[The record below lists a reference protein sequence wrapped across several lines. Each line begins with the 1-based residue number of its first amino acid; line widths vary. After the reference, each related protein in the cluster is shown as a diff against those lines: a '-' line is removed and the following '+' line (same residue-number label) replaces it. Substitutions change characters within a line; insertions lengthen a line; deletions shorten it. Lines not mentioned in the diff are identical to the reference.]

1 MRSGDERV
9 KGGRHWLWLAL
20 SVIACAVSWSYMHRI
35 LLPWEQYI
43 NVTHGRLRAQ
53 MGDLYPRWVGTR
65 ELLINKLD
73 PYGPEVSHKI
83 QIAFYGHII
92 EQNYQRPASEIVDEQ
107 RFVYPIYV
115 VFLLAPTIHVEFDAL
130 QLWAPGVLAAVTW
143 AGVWFWMGVL
153 RWKPPAWLTIS
164 IMLFILASP
173 QVAQGLRLRQFGL
186 LVAFLI
192 ALAAWCVTRQQYLLA
207 GILLAFSTVKPQMV
221 LLLIAFFLLWSLAEL
236 RSRWPVLAGFTGT
249 LVLLIGLGELLLPG
263 WPLEFL
269 RGLEAYR
276 RYFPTTSPLRL
287 LLGDWAGGALSF
299 LIVVGLFAFTWRN
312 RKASSDSL
320 HFVEMLS
327 LVLIVTALVL
337 PLLTPYNQV
346 LLLLP
351 TLLVLRDW
359 KSIPQVGRIAFSAL
373 VLWPWATELILLGH
387 PPSIESTSRLPLL
400 PASLALLYPFLVS
413 GLMFV
418 YMQRSE

>member
-1 MRSGDERV
+1 M

-20 SVIACAVSWSYMHRI
+20 SVITCAISWSYMHRI
-35 LLPWEQYI
+35 LLPWEQYV
-43 NVTHGRLRAQ
+43 NVTHGRLKAQ

-65 ELLINKLD
+65 ELLINKRD
-73 PYGPEVSHKI
+73 PYGPEVSHQI
-83 QIAFYGHII
+83 QMAFYGHTID
-92 EQNYQRPASEIVDEQ
+92 QNYQQPASEIVDEQ

-115 VFLLAPTIHVEFDAL
+115 VFLLAPTMHVEFDQL
-130 QLWAPGVLAAVTW
+130 QIWAPVILAALTCVS
-143 AGVWFWMGVL
+143 VWLWMGVL
-153 RWKPPAWLTIS
+153 RWRPRAWLAIS
-164 IMLFILASP
+164 IAFFILANP

-192 ALAAWCVTRQQYLLA
+192 ALAAWCITRRQYLLA

-221 LLLIAFFLLWSLAEL
+221 LLLIAFFLLWSLAEF
-236 RSRWPVLAGFTGT
+236 RTRWRLIAGFAGT
-249 LVLLIGLGELLLPG
+249 LSVLIGLGEVLLPG
-263 WPLEFL
+263 WPIEFL
-269 RGLEAYR
+269 NGLEAYR

-287 LLGDWAGGALSF
+287 LLGDWAGGALSI
-299 LIVVGLFAFTWRN
+299 LIVFGLFAFAWRN
-312 RKASSDSL
+312 RKASPDSMD
-320 HFVEMLS
+320 FIETLS

-351 TLLVLRDW
+351 TMLILRDW
-359 KSIPQVGRIAFSAL
+359 KNIPRVGQIAFSAL
-373 VLWPWATELILLGH
+373 VVWPWATGLILLAH

-400 PASLALLYPFLVS
+400 PASIALLYPFLVS

-418 YMQRSE
+418 CLQRTE